1 MFSLS
6 TKAVE
11 DIESIIDY
19 TLKDF
24 GYDATLEY
32 HQSLDGCFD
41 NLSESPNIGLD
52 YKHISLGYFCFY
64 CRSHAVFYKKQKDDI
79 HIVRILHQSMDAP
92 QYFD

>member
-24 GYDATLEY
+24 GYDAMLEY

-41 NLSESPNIGLD
+41 NLSENPDIGLD
-52 YKHISLGYFCFY
+52 CKHISLDYLCFY
-64 CRSHAVFYKKQKDDI
+64 HRSHIVFYKKQKDDI
-79 HIVRILHQSMDAP
+79 HIVRILHKSMDVP
-92 QYFD
+92 QHF